1 MASVNNLLLI
11 ICFTFI
17 FSPCIS
23 AASDSKG
30 FSTNLIHI
38 HSPSSPYK
46 NVKAE
51 SLAKDTALESTL
63 SRHAYLRARQQ
74 KALQPADF
82 VPPPLIR
89 DKSAFLAN
97 LSIGNPPTN
106 VYVVLD
112 TGSDLFW
119 IQCEPCDVCYK
130 QKDPI
135 YNRTKSDSY
144 TEMLCNEPPCVS
156 LGREGQ
162 CSDSG
167 SCLYQTAYADGA
179 RTSGLLSYE
188 KVAFT
193 SHYSDEDK
201 TAQVGFGCGL
211 QNLNFITSN
220 RDGGVLGLGPGLVSL
235 VSQLSAI
242 GKVSKSFAYCFGNI
256 SNPNA
261 GGFLVFGDATYL
273 NGDMTPMVIA
283 EFYYVNLLG
292 IGLGVGE
299 PRLDINSSSFE
310 RKPDGSGG
318 VIIDSGSTLSV
329 FPPEV
334 YEVVRNAVVDKLKKG
349 YNISPLT
356 SSPDCFEGKI
366 ERDLPL
372 FPTLVLYLESTGI
385 LNDRWSIF
393 LQRYDELF
401 CLGFTSGEGLSIIG
415 TLAQQSY
422 KFGYNLELSTLSIE
436 SNPDCGL

>member
-1 MASVNNLLLI
+1 MASVNLLLI

-144 TEMLCNEPPCVS
+144 TEMLCNEPPCLS

-167 SCLYQTAYADGA
+167 SCLYQTSYADGT

-211 QNLNFITSN
+211 QNLISSRRAVTA
-220 RDGGVLGLGPGLVSL
+220 GVLGLGPGQVSL
-235 VSQLSAI
+235 VSQLSA
-242 GKVSKSFAYCFGNI
+242 
-256 SNPNA
+256 
-261 GGFLVFGDATYL
+261 
-273 NGDMTPMVIA
+273 IA

-292 IGLGVGE
+292 IGLGVEE

-318 VIIDSGSTLSV
+318 VIIDSGSTLSI

-366 ERDLPL
+366 ERDLKF
-372 FPTLVLYLESTGI
+372 FPTMVLYLESTGI